1 MKIVKKSDIQKQ
13 KILKAAQDLFAKKGF
28 EATTTREINRAV
40 GISDGSLYYYF
51 PNGKKQ
57 ILDMIVENGVVQR
70 EQSVNRTV
78 LKVDNLEDFENQI
91 LNIYDEIC
99 EIFSDDDGYRA
110 FMITIRERA
119 ILSNKQ
125 SEWISQV
132 LTRIRENLVVGVK
145 SVKNQL
151 RISDSDVSTLTDL
164 IIAIMQRSIYEELL
178 IKNKK
183 TIEPEIRKRT
193 ISQVHLFVQLISK

>member
-1 MKIVKKSDIQKQ
+1 MKKSDIQKQ